1 MPAAV
6 PETMTAIEIAAP
18 GGPEMLRVAIRP
30 VPKPGRGEVLV
41 KVRAAGVNR
50 PDVVQRQGHY
60 PPPPGVT
67 DIPGLEVAGEVV
79 ALGDA
84 PNGIKIGDK
93 ICALLAGGGYAEY
106 AAAPAAQCLPYPH
119 GVSTLE
125 AAAIPETYFT
135 VWDNLFTRGRLTK
148 GETVL
153 VHGGSS
159 GIGTTAIQLAHKS
172 GARVFATA
180 GTAEKCK
187 ACEELGAA
195 KAFNY
200 REQDF
205 LAEVQ
210 RETNGRGVDVVL
222 DMVGG
227 AYFAKNLDALATEG
241 RLVIIAVLQ
250 GAKAELPI
258 FKLMTKRLTVAGST
272 LRARSVAE
280 KGAIAKAVRERAWPL
295 IEQGAKPR
303 IHKCFPLAQAAEA
316 HKLMESSAHIGKIV
330 LTLGKTGET
339 S

>member
-18 GGPEMLRVAIRP
+18 GGPEALRVTTRP
-30 VPKPGRGEVLV
+30 VPKPGKGEVLV
-41 KVRAAGVNR
+41 KVAAAGVNR

-60 PPPPGVT
+60 PPPPGIT
-67 DIPGLEVAGEVV
+67 DIPGLEIAGEVV
-79 ALGDA
+79 ALGEA
-84 PNGIKIGDK
+84 PDGIKTGDK

-106 AAAPAAQCLPYPH
+106 AVAPVPQCLPYPK
-119 GVSTLE
+119 GATTLE

-135 VWDNLFTRGRLTK
+135 VWDNLFTRGRLAK

-153 VHGGSS
+153 VHGGTS
-159 GIGTTAIQLAHKS
+159 GIGSTAIQLAAKI

-180 GTAEKCK
+180 GSKEKCE
-187 ACEELGAA
+187 ACKSFGAA
-195 KAFNY
+195 AAFNY

-222 DMVGG
+222 DIVGG
-227 AYFAKNLDALATEG
+227 AYFAKNLDALALEG
-241 RLVIIAVLQ
+241 RLVIVATLQ
-250 GAKAELPI
+250 GAKAELPL
-258 FKLMTKRLTVAGST
+258 FKMMTKRATIAGST
-272 LRARSVAE
+272 LRARSVIE
-280 KGAIAKAVRERAWPL
+280 KGAIAKVLKDQAWPL
-295 IEQGAKPR
+295 IEAGAKPR
-303 IHKCFPLAQAAEA
+303 IHATFPLAQAAEA

-330 LTLGKTGET
+330 LTLENHR